1 LEVAEMRAK
10 ELFDRPREAAADRLA
25 GPRRVLKVAVAAVT
39 GIYRTGRGVGRW
51 SERGSRL
58 TDRPPNAAAAG
69 GAFVAGLAVG
79 AVGAYLFDPADGK
92 RRRHVARDRLAA
104 LARRGA
110 REAERK
116 SRYARGVAEGAV
128 AEATGGDGRPAEELN
143 DPALAR
149 KVESEIFRDPDAP
162 KDRVDVNVADRVVYL
177 RGTLEDPDR
186 AAALARAAG
195 AVEGVERVENLIAT
209 SPATGETKDVAKE
222 TRAQ

>member
-1 LEVAEMRAK
+1 MRAK
-10 ELFDRPREAAADRLA
+10 ELIDRPREAAGDRLA

-51 SERGSRL
+51 SERRSRL
-58 TDRPPNAAAAG
+58 TARPPSAAAAG
-69 GAFVAGLAVG
+69 GAFVVGLAVG
-79 AVGAYLFDPADGK
+79 AAGAYLFDPADGK

-104 LARRGA
+104 LGRRGV
-110 REAERK
+110 REAKRK
-116 SRYARGVAEGAV
+116 SRYARGIAEGAV

-186 AAALARAAG
+186 AAALARAA
-195 AVEGVERVENLIAT
+195 ASVEGVERVENLIAT
-209 SPATGETKDVAKE
+209 SPATGETKDMAAE
-222 TRAQ
+222 GRAQ